1 MDFLSYIFYRSIAN
15 MCYKIILGFLF
26 VFPISGCSFAEQTGK
41 YVKLEQSVCGLKEPF
56 IFWLWS
62 NTAGRPSQKRL
73 VGLSNVKDIS
83 FKAKDNRILRGYL
96 LQANED
102 RQELVKKPKG
112 FLLVLQGNAI
122 LADQILTEFSRFS
135 RAGYDVY
142 IYDYRGYGRSEGK
155 RRLKAMVSDINEI
168 VLYLT
173 SKPYDERLVYAMSF
187 GGILLLDSFDV
198 NRKLDRVI
206 IDSTPSRLSTYGCP
220 QEFDPI
226 LRLPKDCS
234 NFMFITGK
242 RDHVVT
248 AAMSQEMVKLAQQR
262 NAMVVSDAEF
272 SHPFMDASR
281 IVHQRRMH
289 MIERFLLGHND

>member
-1 MDFLSYIFYRSIAN
+1 MY
-15 MCYKIILGFLF
+15 YKIFLGFLF
-26 VFPISGCSFAEQTGK
+26 AFLISGCSFAEQTGK
-41 YVKLEQSVCGLKEPF
+41 RVKLEQSVCGLKEPF

-62 NTAGRPSQKRL
+62 NTAGRPSKKRL
-73 VGLSNVKDIS
+73 AGLSNTREIS
-83 FKAKDNRILRGYL
+83 FKTKDGRTLRGYL
-96 LQANED
+96 LQANKN
-102 RQELVKKPKG
+102 RQEPVSKPRG

-122 LADQILTEFSRFS
+122 LADQILAEYSRFA

-142 IYDYRGYGRSEGK
+142 IYDYRGYGRSEGM

-173 SKPYDERLVYAMSF
+173 SKPYQVRLVYAMSF
-187 GGILLLDSFDV
+187 GGILLLNSFDV

-220 QEFDPI
+220 QEYDPI
-226 LRLPKDCS
+226 VHLPKDCS

-248 AAMSQEMVKLAQQR
+248 AAMSQELVEFAQQC
-262 NAMVVSDAEF
+262 NAKVVSDAEF
-272 SHPFMDASR
+272 SHPFMDADR
-281 IVHQRRMH
+281 TVHQRRMNL
-289 MIERFLLGHND
+289 IERFLLGEND